1 MDKIDF
7 SMTVSTLKVSLL
19 THQNVLDG
27 FYDNHL
33 TGRNKKEYIVCVKIC
48 FTSYGEVKGV
58 VFIIAWCTFSYNFGE
73 PDEFCTIYKLL
84 VENFSIYSLSTILR
98 SVHFRIF

>member
-19 THQNVLDG
+19 THQNVLGG

-48 FTSYGEVKGV
+48 F
-58 VFIIAWCTFSYNFGE
+58 FILWRSKRSG
-73 PDEFCTIYKLL
+73 IYHCL
-84 VENFSIYSLSTILR
+84 V
-98 SVHFRIF
+98 HIFI